1 MTKYNFD
8 QIIERKNTDSLKFGV
23 LKERFGRDDL
33 IPLWVADMDFQSPP
47 ELVETMIERSKNGI
61 FGYPFVSKEYFQA
74 IINWQWKQHQWK
86 IDKEEISYLPGIVKG
101 IAFIIDVFT
110 EKGDQV
116 IIQPP
121 VYHPFRIVTQL
132 HEREVVNNPL
142 ILDGNQY
149 KMDFE
154 GLEKI
159 ITDKCKLLLLSN
171 PHNPGGRV
179 WNKDELKKLAEICSK
194 NNILVVSDEIHS
206 DLVLNGNKHTPFATV
221 SNEAEQNSITLN
233 APSKTFN
240 IAGLV
245 TSYSIIKNKN
255 LRERYHQYLISNELN
270 QGSIFSYLTLQVA
283 YEKGEEWMNELR
295 TYIEENIKFVDEYL
309 KTHSSKIKVIIPEAS
324 FLIWL
329 DCRELKLSQKELNS
343 LFINKAHLALND
355 GAMFGKE
362 GNGFM
367 RMNVGCP
374 RSTLEKAIKQLVN
387 ALNYFV
393 K

>member
-23 LKERFGRDDL
+23 LKERFGRDDV

-283 YEKGEEWMNELR
+283 YEKGEEWMNELK
-295 TYIEENIKFVDEYL
+295 TYIEENIKSYDEYL

-387 ALNYFV
+387 ALN
-393 K
+393 

>member
-221 SNEAEQNSITLN
+221 SDEAEQNSITLN

-283 YEKGEEWMNELR
+283 YEKGEEWMNELK

-387 ALNYFV
+387 ALN
-393 K
+393 

>member
-283 YEKGEEWMNELR
+283 YEKGEEWMNELK

-387 ALNYFV
+387 ALN
-393 K
+393 

>member
-221 SNEAEQNSITLN
+221 SNEAGQNSITLN

-283 YEKGEEWMNELR
+283 YEKGEEWMNELK

-387 ALNYFV
+387 ALN
-393 K
+393 

>member
-283 YEKGEEWMNELR
+283 YEKGEEWMNELK

-374 RSTLEKAIKQLVN
+374 RSTLEKAIKQ
-387 ALNYFV
+387 A
-393 K
+393 

>member
-387 ALNYFV
+387 ALN
-393 K
+393 

>member
-194 NNILVVSDEIHS
+194 NNILIVSDEIHS

-283 YEKGEEWMNELR
+283 YEKGEEWMNELK

-387 ALNYFV
+387 ALN
-393 K
+393 

>member
-1 MTKYNFD
+1 
-8 QIIERKNTDSLKFGV
+8 
-23 LKERFGRDDL
+23 
-33 IPLWVADMDFQSPP
+33 MDFQSPP

-194 NNILVVSDEIHS
+194 NNILIVSDEIHS

-283 YEKGEEWMNELR
+283 YEKGEEWMNELK

-387 ALNYFV
+387 ALN
-393 K
+393 

>member
-295 TYIEENIKFVDEYL
+295 TYIEENIKFVDKYI

-387 ALNYFV
+387 ALN
-393 K
+393 